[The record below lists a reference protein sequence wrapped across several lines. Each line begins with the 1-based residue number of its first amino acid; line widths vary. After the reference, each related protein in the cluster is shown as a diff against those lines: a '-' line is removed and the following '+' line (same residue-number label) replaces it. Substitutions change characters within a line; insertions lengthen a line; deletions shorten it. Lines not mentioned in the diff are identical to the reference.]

1 MYRNDKRRNIVI
13 GTVIATVLIIV
24 AIAVANGAN
33 FQRGWKSLQSNY
45 GGGLNRTITV
55 YDYNGN
61 PIKSW
66 SGKFDVQESESRVF
80 FDDENGKRVI
90 IYNGIVI
97 NEEN

>member
-1 MYRNDKRRNIVI
+1 MLKGNRTA
-13 GTVIATVLIIV
+13 TVIIGVFVIIIIAIILI
-24 AIAVANGAN
+24 ASNGAG
-33 FQRGWKSLQSNY
+33 FQRTLKSVRSNY
-45 GGGLNRTITV
+45 GGGLDRTITV

-61 PIKSW
+61 EIKSW
-66 SGKFDVQESESRVF
+66 SGKFDVQESETRVF